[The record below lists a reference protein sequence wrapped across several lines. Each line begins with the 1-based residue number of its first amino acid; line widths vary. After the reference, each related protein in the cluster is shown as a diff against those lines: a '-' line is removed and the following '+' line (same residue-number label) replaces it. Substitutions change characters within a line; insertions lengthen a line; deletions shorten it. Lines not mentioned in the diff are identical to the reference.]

1 MSQFTERELAQL
13 QAIAFGR
20 QMTEREMLR
29 NLVKKNIRN
38 TLGGQFT
45 EREAMQLLNSGYN
58 PFRRR

>member
-13 QAIAFGR
+13 QQLMFGG

-29 NLVKKNIRN
+29 KLVKKNLKN

-45 EREAMQLLNSGYN
+45 QREAMQLMNSGYN
-58 PFRRR
+58 PFRR

>member
-20 QMTEREMLR
+20 QMTEREMLK
-29 NLVKKNIRN
+29 NLVRKNLKN

-45 EREAMQLLNSGYN
+45 EREAMQLMNSGYN